1 MSALSSPG
9 LIHRSP
15 LVSREDAEER
25 TVGGGFMGSYTRPDG
40 RWWSARWE
48 DAFVRC
54 STLHYPSHVCVGR
67 TTKKSNMTWSTRGF
81 FFLHA
86 ECACWLSMPTPNSPA
101 IVGLW
106 TRTQCDGTTAFPCPR
121 LCAPSPV
128 SPHPGPDD
136 DCPLSWLRRLGR
148 LHRPAR
154 NHQSWDDGEEKHCP
168 PVGVHHMLDASSPL
182 SLPSI
187 PPPPPLTWA
196 EDPSRSVRLMPLS

>member
-25 TVGGGFMGSYTRPDG
+25 TVGGGFMESYTRPDG

-106 TRTQCDGTTAFPCPR
+106 TRTQCDGTTAFHVPVFVPR
-121 LCAPSPV
+121 PPSPRIPDPTTIVHCLGSVGSAV
-128 SPHPGPDD
+128 STDQ
-136 DCPLSWLRRLGR
+136 LGIINHGTMVR
-148 LHRPAR
+148 KSTAHQLACITCWMHHRP
-154 NHQSWDDGEEKHCP
+154 SPSP
-168 PVGVHHMLDASSPL
+168 PSPL
-182 SLPSI
+182 LPPSLGPRT
-187 PPPPPLTWA
+187 PRGL
-196 EDPSRSVRLMPLS
+196 SV